1 MPCGAAKL
9 CASLLLYSAL
19 TLTGEKNFYSLLGT
33 IAANMG
39 HSLPELLG
47 GYIGTGI
54 IAILQ
59 RTNLLPMLNGKPRK
73 S

>member
-1 MPCGAAKL
+1 M
-9 CASLLLYSAL
+9 LLYSAL
-19 TLTGEKNFYSLLGT
+19 TVADRLNFYNLLGT

-39 HSLPELLG
+39 HSLPEFLG

-54 IAILQ
+54 IAILA
-59 RTNLLPMLNGKPRK
+59 RANFFANITTRGCVD